1 MNDFD
6 IVTRV
11 PPEEFAFP
19 LRFTHVDALRWIDR
33 HGAVDNGPVPTAFF
47 KDVIGAAN
55 ATFMLHIVEHLDV
68 FPSLPDSLRD
78 HTPLHYMIHVW
89 NDFASHQS

>member
-55 ATFMLHIVEHLDV
+55 ATFMLHIVEHPTSFRR
-68 FPSLPDSLRD
+68 FP
-78 HTPLHYMIHVW
+78 I
-89 NDFASHQS
+89 ASGITRRSTM